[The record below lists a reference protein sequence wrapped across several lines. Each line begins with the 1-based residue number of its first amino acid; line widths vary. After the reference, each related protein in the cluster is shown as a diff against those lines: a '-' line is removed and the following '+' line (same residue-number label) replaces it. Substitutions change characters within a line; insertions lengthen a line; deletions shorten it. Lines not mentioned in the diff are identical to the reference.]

1 MSINVDPDSLDNRK
15 LAAIA
20 KNPKHPL
27 HTHAKSI
34 MDRRRGAQQEHAEH
48 MGEGAMKRMA
58 TNETEPKPEKN
69 KGMETFR
76 KKKQKMDEA
85 MLTRKQISR
94 AAAIGAAKAKP
105 KDQVTLKKAP
115 WEKDKKEVKEY
126 GGPPISRAKYLKQ
139 KPMMGEKH
147 LTSNEKKKRE
157 EIAQAIKRDNPNMP
171 MAKKMAIATATA
183 KRVAEEV
190 EYPHPMYDPKTGKKV
205 MAKSPADHNKYD
217 KMGYTHDKPDMN
229 ELSMSMK
236 DLSKTGLS
244 KKASSV
250 DKDKLKKDLAKLKK
264 GVNEVSS
271 NTLANYMRKSSADA
285 GKPGASARRQD
296 KRIGGQKMADDK
308 IRKKMGQSSSAKVP
322 AGMNED
328 DASARM
334 YRDNPDMMKQQGP
347 GGFKSLDPK
356 MQKTIK
362 KAMKK
367 LPPKPT
373 KEAHDSEGIKAM
385 KKAGNAKAAAERQEG
400 SARDRLMAIVNKAG
414 NRTMADREADAKKAA
429 ERRKAADKDLADF
442 RKKNIGMS

>member
-1 MSINVDPDSLDNRK
+1 MSINVDPDSLNNRR

-34 MDRRRGAQQEHAEH
+34 IDRRRSAQQEHAEH

-76 KKKQKMDEA
+76 KKKKKMDEA

-94 AAAIGAAKAKP
+94 AAAIGASKAKP

-139 KPMMGEKH
+139 KPMGEKT

-157 EIAQAIKRDNPNMP
+157 EIAQAIKRDNPDMP

-183 KRVAEEV
+183 KKVAEEV

-205 MAKSPADHNKYD
+205 MAKSPADHNKYA

-236 DLSKTGLS
+236 DLSKTGLN
-244 KKASSV
+244 KHASGV
-250 DKDKLKKDLAKLKK
+250 DKDKLKKGIEAMKKAGNAK
-264 GVNEVSS
+264 
-271 NTLANYMRKSSADA
+271 ADA
-285 GKPGASARRQD
+285 ETKERQ
-296 KRIGGQKMADDK
+296 
-308 IRKKMGQSSSAKVP
+308 
-322 AGMNED
+322 NED
-328 DASARM
+328 HASARM
-334 YRDNPDMMKQQGP
+334 YRDNPEMMKQQGP

-356 MQKTIK
+356 MKKTIK
-362 KAMKK
+362 KIMKK

-373 KEAHDSEGIKAM
+373 KEETVNEVSKEKLFNYMRKSAADVSKARGDARRQDKRIGGQ
-385 KKAGNAKAAAERQEG
+385 KKADDKIRAMQGKRDASHIKVPATEG
-400 SARDRLMAIVNKAG
+400 SARDRLMAIVNKSSG
-414 NRTMADREADAKKAA
+414 RTMADREADAKKAT
-429 ERRKAADKDLADF
+429 ERRKAAEKDLADF
-442 RKKNIGMS
+442 RKKSGMS